1 MFWRLLPLLLLVAC
15 LLAVMLF
22 RHPSPPVPS
31 PVGPHNYGGAPCA
44 GLRARHGR
52 NEPSWRPGG

>member
-31 PVGPHNYGGAPCA
+31 PVGPHNYGGAP
-44 GLRARHGR
+44 
-52 NEPSWRPGG
+52 